1 MKIIF
6 LDIDGV
12 LNSDVYMAT
21 DAYIQATKD
30 AGCADP
36 FGYDVV
42 LKAHHLHIDPQAV
55 ALLNQLI
62 EKSGAEVVLSSTWRL
77 RYSLDEMNEM
87 LTMRGATFK
96 VLNQTPPPRRMSR
109 TWRGEE
115 IKEYLL
121 DLKRAKKDVESF
133 VILDDRDEFPTYKK
147 NFVFTPERTG
157 FIQEHLDR
165 ALKILNGEV

>member
-12 LNSDVYMAT
+12 LNSDIYMAT
-21 DAYIQATKD
+21 EEYIQATKD

-36 FGYDVV
+36 GGYDVV
-42 LKAHHLHIDPQAV
+42 LKAHHLHLDPQAV
-55 ALLNQLI
+55 VLLNQLVD
-62 EKSGAEVVLSSTWRL
+62 KTAAQVVLSSTWRL

-96 VLNQTPPPRRMSR
+96 VTDQTPPPRRMSR
-109 TWRGEE
+109 TWRGDEV
-115 IKEYLL
+115 KEYLSN
-121 DLKRAKKDVESF
+121 KKDVESF
-133 VILDDRDEFPTYKK
+133 VILDDINQFPSFTK
-147 NFVFTPERTG
+147 NFVFTPEKTG
-157 FIQEHLDR
+157 FTQAHFEK